1 MLLLDKV
8 VEVQWVKKVTSEYL
22 QGCREHG
29 MAVLEI
35 VLLVVSAAEDEGPVS
50 VGYSVLSLEVSLA
63 WEGLLG
69 LDAFQSLD
77 LFAVGRCV
85 CLLLAQSEKDLRVR
99 AILPC
104 SHPPLWALSSW

>member
-1 MLLLDKV
+1 MLLLKKV
-8 VEVQWVKKVTSEYL
+8 VEVQWVKRGTSEYL

-50 VGYSVLSLEVSLA
+50 VGYSALSLEVSLA
-63 WEGLLG
+63 WDGSLG
-69 LDAFQSLD
+69 LDALQSLD
-77 LFAVGRCV
+77 LFAVRRCV
-85 CLLLAQSEKDLRVR
+85 CLLLTQSENDLRVR

>member
-1 MLLLDKV
+1 MLLLEKV
-8 VEVQWVKKVTSEYL
+8 VEVQWVKRGTSEYL

-29 MAVLEI
+29 MA

-50 VGYSVLSLEVSLA
+50 VGYSALSLEVSLA

-104 SHPPLWALSSW
+104 SHPRLWALSSW

>member
-1 MLLLDKV
+1 MLLLEKV
-8 VEVQWVKKVTSEYL
+8 VEVQWVKRGTSEYL
-22 QGCREHG
+22 PGCREHG

-50 VGYSVLSLEVSLA
+50 VGYSALSLEVSLA
-63 WEGLLG
+63 WDGLLG
-69 LDAFQSLD
+69 LDALQSLD
-77 LFAVGRCV
+77 LFAVRRCV
-85 CLLLAQSEKDLRVR
+85 CLLLTQSENDLRVR

>member
-1 MLLLDKV
+1 MLLLEKV
-8 VEVQWVKKVTSEYL
+8 VEVQRLKKVTSEYL
-22 QGCREHG
+22 QGCRVRG
-29 MAVLEI
+29 ME

-50 VGYSVLSLEVSLA
+50 VGYSASSLEVSLA
-63 WEGLLG
+63 WDGLLG
-69 LDAFQSLD
+69 LNALQSLD

-85 CLLLAQSEKDLRVR
+85 CLSLAQSEKDLRVR

>member
-1 MLLLDKV
+1 M
-8 VEVQWVKKVTSEYL
+8 KKVTSEYL

-35 VLLVVSAAEDEGPVS
+35 VLLVVSAAEDEGPVP
-50 VGYSVLSLEVSLA
+50 VGCSASSLEVLLV
-63 WEGLLG
+63 WDGLLG
-69 LDAFQSLD
+69 LDALQSLD
-77 LFAVGRCV
+77 LFAVRRCV
-85 CLLLAQSEKDLRVR
+85 CLLLTQSENDLRVR

>member
-1 MLLLDKV
+1 MLLLEKV
-8 VEVQWVKKVTSEYL
+8 VEVQWVKRRTSEYL

-29 MAVLEI
+29 MA

-50 VGYSVLSLEVSLA
+50 VGYSASSLEVSFA
-63 WEGLLG
+63 WDSLLG
-69 LDAFQSLD
+69 LDALQSLD
-77 LFAVGRCV
+77 LFAVRRCV